1 MSGCSPADG
10 ISMDPKSK
18 MAQDANRTIS
28 AGKIVLSIAALVAVV
43 TVGYAIWRNQS
54 SQAAITAPATA
65 ETDPM
70 SIDALVQKT
79 QENPGDPAGW
89 AALGFAYFTA
99 GRFGEAASAYEKASD
114 LDPKQALLW
123 ASLGEARVMAS
134 KTDPMPAE
142 AVAAFEKAIALDAKD
157 PRARYFLAVKKDLGG
172 DHQGAIADWLALL
185 ADSPADAPWRS
196 DLIRTIEQVGKINKV
211 EVAARIAEAG
221 KKSPAAVL
229 PVAARAIPGPSSE
242 DLRNAAAIPPGEQ
255 REMAEGMVSRLE
267 SRLNGNPQNVDG
279 WIMLMRSR
287 MTLGQPDKASAAL
300 KAAVAAN
307 PDRAAELWQQAQMLG
322 VK

>member
-1 MSGCSPADG
+1 MT
-10 ISMDPKSK
+10 
-18 MAQDANRTIS
+18 QDAKRTLP
-28 AGKIVLSIAALVAVV
+28 AGKIVLLVAALIAMV

-54 SQAAITAPATA
+54 SQPEITPSAPA

-70 SIDALVQKT
+70 SIEALEKKT
-79 QENPGDPAGW
+79 QTNPDDPAGW
-89 AALGFAYFTA
+89 AALGFAYFTG
-99 GRFGEAASAYEKASD
+99 GRFDEAAGAYEKASN

-134 KTDPMPAE
+134 KNDPMPA
-142 AVAAFEKAIALDAKD
+142 AALSAFEKAIALDPKD
-157 PRARYFLAVKKDLGG
+157 PRARYFLAVRKDLGG
-172 DHQGAIADWLALL
+172 DHKGAIADWLALL
-185 ADSPADAPWRS
+185 EDSPADAPWRS
-196 DLIRTIEQVGKINKV
+196 DLVRTIDQVGKINKV
-211 EVAARIAEAG
+211 DVAPQIAAAE

-229 PVAARAIPGPSSE
+229 PVAARGIPGPSSE

-267 SRLNGNPQNVDG
+267 SRLNGDPKNVDG

-287 MTLGQPDKASAAL
+287 MTLGQPDKASVAL
-300 KAAVAAN
+300 KTAMTAN
-307 PDRAAELWQQAQMLG
+307 PDRAAELKQQAGMLG

>member
-1 MSGCSPADG
+1 MTQAA
-10 ISMDPKSK
+10 K
-18 MAQDANRTIS
+18 RTLP
-28 AGKIVLSIAALVAVV
+28 AGKIVLLVAALIAVVAVG
-43 TVGYAIWRNQS
+43 TAIWRNQS
-54 SQAAITAPATA
+54 SQPGIAPPATA
-65 ETDPM
+65 DADPM
-70 SIDALVQKT
+70 SIDALEKKT
-79 QENPGDPAGW
+79 QANPGDPAGW

-99 GRFGEAASAYEKASD
+99 GRFGEAAGAYEKASG

-134 KTDPMPAE
+134 KSDPMPAA
-142 AVAAFEKAIALDAKD
+142 AVTAFEKAIALDPKD

-185 ADSPADAPWRS
+185 EDSPADAPWRS
-196 DLIRTIEQVGKINKV
+196 DLIRTIDQVGKINKV
-211 EVAARIAEAG
+211 DVAPRIAAAER
-221 KKSPAAVL
+221 KSPAPVL
-229 PVAARAIPGPSSE
+229 PVAARGIPGPSSD
-242 DLRNAAAIPPGEQ
+242 DLRNAASIPPGEQ

-267 SRLNGNPQNVDG
+267 SRLNGDPKNVDG

-300 KAAVAAN
+300 KTAVAAN
-307 PDRAAELWQQAQMLG
+307 PGRAAELRQQAGMLG